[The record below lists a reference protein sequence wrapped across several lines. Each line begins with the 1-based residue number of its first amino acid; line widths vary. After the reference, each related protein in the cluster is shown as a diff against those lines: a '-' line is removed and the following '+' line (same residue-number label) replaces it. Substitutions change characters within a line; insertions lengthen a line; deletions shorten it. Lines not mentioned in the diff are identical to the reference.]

1 MCKRRDKGFFWLH
14 DIYKLWVGLNMSQ
27 CRPMKSVKDVQ
38 IGSSICG
45 PRLDLTEGRGSRVT
59 GACED

>member
-1 MCKRRDKGFFWLH
+1 
-14 DIYKLWVGLNMSQ
+14 
-27 CRPMKSVKDVQ
+27 MKSVKDVQ